1 MSRRKSGLLLAGAA
15 LLLGLAGCT
24 GADSG
29 SPASLSSAGEAA
41 APNAAAPNPGA
52 AKPATPPGQQQAKQE
67 SAPVQERQLV
77 QTARME
83 LTVPDAFDAISRARS
98 IAISAGG
105 FTGQEESRDNKASIT
120 LRVPADRFD
129 SALEQLAKL
138 GKVIVQHKQADDV
151 TEQVVDLDARL
162 ATQRAS
168 VDRMRALLARASS
181 VTEIAQIE
189 TELTRREA
197 DLESLQGRRNALG
210 GKVALST
217 VTVMVSK
224 ENPVAPPAVEE
235 AGSGFLDGL
244 DGGWGAFGA
253 FLNAI
258 ATAFGALLPFLV
270 ALGIPLGLWFYFR
283 RKRRKPAP
291 PSTPAPEAP

>member
-1 MSRRKSGLLLAGAA
+1 
-15 LLLGLAGCT
+15 
-24 GADSG
+24 
-29 SPASLSSAGEAA
+29 
-41 APNAAAPNPGA
+41 
-52 AKPATPPGQQQAKQE
+52 
-67 SAPVQERQLV
+67 
-77 QTARME
+77 ME
-83 LTVPDAFDAISRARS
+83 LTVPDAFVAISRARS
-98 IAISAGG
+98 IATSAGG

-138 GKVIVQHKQADDV
+138 GKVTVQHKQADDV

-217 VTVMVSK
+217 VTVMVTK
-224 ENPVAPPAVEE
+224 EEPAAPPGQVAEE
-235 AGSGFLDGL
+235 AGTGFLDGL

-291 PSTPAPEAP
+291 PPAPAPETP

>member
-1 MSRRKSGLLLAGAA
+1 M
-15 LLLGLAGCT
+15 
-24 GADSG
+24 
-29 SPASLSSAGEAA
+29 
-41 APNAAAPNPGA
+41 
-52 AKPATPPGQQQAKQE
+52 
-67 SAPVQERQLV
+67 

-83 LTVPDAFDAISRARS
+83 LTVPDAFDAIARARA
-98 IAISAGG
+98 IAITAGG

-129 SALEQLAKL
+129 SALDQLAKL
-138 GKVIVQHKQADDV
+138 GKVTVQHKQADDV

-168 VDRMRALLARASS
+168 VDRMRALLARAAS

-189 TELTRREA
+189 SELTRREA
-197 DLESLQGRRNALG
+197 DLESLQGRRNTLG

-217 VTVMVSK
+217 VTVMVTK
-224 ENPVAPPAVEE
+224 EGPPAPVVEE
-235 AGSGFLDGL
+235 AGTGFLDGL

-270 ALGIPLGLWFYFR
+270 ALGIPVGLWFHFR
-283 RKRRKPAP
+283 RRRRKPLP
-291 PSTPAPEAP
+291 PPPAPETP